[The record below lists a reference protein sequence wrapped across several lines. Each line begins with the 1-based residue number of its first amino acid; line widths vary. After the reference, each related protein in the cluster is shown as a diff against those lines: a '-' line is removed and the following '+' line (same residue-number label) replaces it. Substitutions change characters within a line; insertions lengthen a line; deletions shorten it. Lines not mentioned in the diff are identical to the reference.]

1 MANNFYDH
9 VSAPAQGAPLSS
21 AVIRAELDAIE
32 QGFDKLPALTGNG
45 LKKIRVNAAGTALE
59 AVADTTT
66 AANVINTPAG
76 SIAATDVQAAINELD
91 SEKIATS
98 AIGVT
103 VQAYSANLD
112 EYAAVNPTAAGLAL
126 LDDANAA
133 AQRATLGLV
142 IGTDVQAYDA
152 DTAKLDT
159 DQNWSGSQR
168 SSATTDNDLSFALLS
183 ANNFVSTPTGAGT
196 LTFTDIG
203 SSSGQSGYIK
213 LVNGSNYAI
222 SLHANTKMTSSDL
235 TKISATG
242 TYLVSYFCDGTNVLC
257 TASGNLA

>member
-66 AANVINTPAG
+66 AANVANTPAG
-76 SIAATDVQAAINELD
+76 NISATDVQAAINELD

-98 AIGVT
+98 SIGVS

-126 LDDANAA
+126 LDDADAA

-142 IGTDVQAYDA
+142 IGTHVQAYDA
-152 DTAKLDT
+152 NTAKT
-159 DQNWSGSQR
+159 NATQTFTTPQR
-168 SSATTDNDLSFALLS
+168 GTMTTDNDLSFDLS
-183 ANNFVSTPTGAGT
+183 ATNYFVCTPTAGGT
-196 LTFTDIG
+196 LTFTNIPT
-203 SSSGQSGYIK
+203 GQPVAIK

-222 SLHANTKMTSSDL
+222 AAHANTKISANDL
-235 TKISATG
+235 TRISATG
-242 TYLVSYFCDGTNVLC
+242 TYLLTGLADGTNVLL
-257 TASGNLA
+257 TASANLA